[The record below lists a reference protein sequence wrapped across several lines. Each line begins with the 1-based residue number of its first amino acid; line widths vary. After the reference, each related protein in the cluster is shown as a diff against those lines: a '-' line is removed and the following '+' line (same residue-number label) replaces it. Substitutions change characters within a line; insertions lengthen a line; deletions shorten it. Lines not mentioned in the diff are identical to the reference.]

1 MIHHPTL
8 VYNLVRKGAIPGW
21 GGEKPE
27 IHPSDLTCSTVRIAV
42 VCIEQL
48 ILTHK
53 LITPQCSLPRP
64 AEDYQLLLQKQ
75 ILGEDGTPATGLG

>member
-1 MIHHPTL
+1 M
-8 VYNLVRKGAIPGW
+8 
-21 GGEKPE
+21 
-27 IHPSDLTCSTVRIAV
+27 VRIAV

-53 LITPQCSLPRP
+53 LITPKCSLPRP

-75 ILGEDGTPATGLG
+75 ILGEDGTPAAELVKLGQGTE